1 MAETVSAKRGKRKS
15 AFIVGII
22 VVLLAAIG
30 LTTIVVGSIN
40 GIGTAIEKS
49 KNYDEYERILTPV
62 LLIDPDSFDDITKA
76 DLTQLMEISIWSL
89 LKSDLSPDTFESNEN
104 GLVIPK
110 SAAEE
115 QFIEL
120 FGTQVTPVHQTIE
133 GYGFDFTYDSAT
145 ETYTIPLTGITPIYT
160 PKVVEKKTSSDTV
173 VLTVA
178 CLAGDAWEQG
188 ENGDMIEPTPDK
200 YLKITLREK
209 DDNLY
214 ISAIQNTTTPEIVT
228 TVPSTAETTE
238 NPDLLEQAEQ
248 QAVESTTESTTLE
261 EESSSVAQEE
271 Q

>member
-228 TVPSTAETTE
+228 TVPSTADTTE